1 MCNMQDAENEGEG
14 SVLMYVTEPEFLKQH
29 SSSRVM
35 THCHLHNIFEEQLGD
50 NLENVILTNRFVL
63 VYVSDRIS
71 K

>member
-1 MCNMQDAENEGEG
+1 MCNMQGAANEGEG
-14 SVLMYVTEPEFLKQH
+14 SVLTYVSEPEFLKQH
-29 SSSRVM
+29 SSLRVM
-35 THCHLHNIFEEQLGD
+35 THRHLHNVFEEPLGD